1 MHVFSIGGHD
11 GITGKQTCVCKPVP
25 RTGNLLNGDLYG
37 LMDGF
42 ECVDDR
48 FHRVTV
54 MFSKNPIGVV
64 LPAFDGVAKDNC
76 GLLQQHKVTRFLYFC
91 ENVRISLHEAR

>member
-1 MHVFSIGGHD
+1 MGLRANRRRQQARSYQPAISTLE
-11 GITGKQTCVCKPVP
+11 I
-25 RTGNLLNGDLYG
+25 RTG

-54 MFSKNPIGVV
+54 VFSENPVGVV
-64 LPAFDGVAKDNC
+64 LPAFNSIAKDDS
-76 GLLQQHKVTRFLYFC
+76 GLLQQHKITRFLYFC
-91 ENVRISLHEAR
+91 EDMRIPLHEAR